1 MCFKMIACQWQG
13 ITTRAELHWHV
24 PSYRTSLFQTALRLH
39 LFISWTPF
47 YNPSW
52 KRVKRKGCVCER
64 EREYARDRWNAS
76 RCTFDFFLFL
86 SFFVGSSYTGT
97 IEHTIT
103 LAVHNGWGVSLYCK
117 SHAIRHQEKVT
128 VLESGLLPW
137 FVLRLVLQKF
147 LKAAIGSN
155 GNQLVFR
162 KDWYSVTGDSNSGRA
177 YCRTLI

>member
-1 MCFKMIACQWQG
+1 MYHRTGPHYFK
-13 ITTRAELHWHV
+13 
-24 PSYRTSLFQTALRLH
+24 LH
-39 LFISWTPF
+39 LDCTYSFHGH
-47 YNPSW
+47 PSTTLPGRGW
-52 KRVKRKGCVCER
+52 RKREMCLCVRERER

-76 RCTFDFFLFL
+76 LIRPALYFRLFLFL